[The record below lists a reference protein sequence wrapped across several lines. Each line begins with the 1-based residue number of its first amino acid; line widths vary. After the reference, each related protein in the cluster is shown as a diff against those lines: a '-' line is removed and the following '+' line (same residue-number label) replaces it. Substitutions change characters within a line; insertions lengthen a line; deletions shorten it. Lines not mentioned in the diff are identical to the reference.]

1 VTVTSALSLRVIGTL
16 AVSRVFPD
24 AMPLLLSPVLLA
36 EGSDRE
42 GRTNEKEYRGMLVSA
57 EPKADLVLS

>member
-1 VTVTSALSLRVIGTL
+1 MAVTSALSLRVIGTL
-16 AVSRVFPD
+16 AVTRVFAD

-42 GRTNEKEYRGMLVSA
+42 GRTNEKEYRGTLVSA
-57 EPKADLVLS
+57 DPKTDLVLS